1 MRAIQLIKR
10 RKYSTI
16 RQLETLG
23 YAIIKPLGIV
33 AGVGLLLCFTT
44 ILMAIGVF
52 LLAVSLLGLGIMFAW
67 LIHLQKQ
74 PHRDIYC
81 PYCTNPNSVFKT
93 AVEFDCDI
101 CERPIRFDA
110 NGIPIPADE
119 ESMVSEPRSIYE
131 S

>member
-10 RKYSTI
+10 KKYSTI

-23 YAIIKPLGIV
+23 YAIIKPLGII

-44 ILMAIGVF
+44 ILMALGVF
-52 LLAVSLLGLGIMFAW
+52 LLGVSLLGMGMMFTW

-81 PYCTNPNSVFKT
+81 PYCTNPNSVFKSAT
-93 AVEFDCDI
+93 LFDCDF
-101 CERPIRFDA
+101 CERPIKFDPS
-110 NGIPIPADE
+110 GVPIPADE
-119 ESMVSEPRSIYE
+119 QSVVSEPKSIYG